1 MKSQHAKMGKVSSIP
16 PQGHPSNAGRQSIE
30 KKRKKQV
37 ILCYWKRTQHK
48 MFLESDEESR
58 ALRSWIW
65 ILAFAYDSLQVS
77 VLLRGFPG
85 FQERVP
91 SFVFSSFKM

>member
-48 MFLESDEESR
+48 MFLESDDESR

-65 ILAFAYDSLQVS
+65 ILAFAYDSLQFS
-77 VLLRGFPG
+77 VAPERLPWLPRACPFLCLFLL
-85 FQERVP
+85 
-91 SFVFSSFKM
+91 